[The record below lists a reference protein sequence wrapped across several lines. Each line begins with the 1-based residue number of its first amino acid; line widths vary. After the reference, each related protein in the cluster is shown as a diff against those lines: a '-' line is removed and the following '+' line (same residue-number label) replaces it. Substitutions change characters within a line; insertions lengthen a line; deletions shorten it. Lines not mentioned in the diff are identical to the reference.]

1 MHVTACHLGS
11 LDEDYMG
18 AHEAK
23 QKILEQE
30 QMLQA
35 HMDIFGRFQENIGNC
50 EICQSFALSIRSPAK
65 ALRVEGTPTPGRA
78 PAWLPK
84 VV

>member
-1 MHVTACHLGS
+1 MTETLVWGQECAAYACHLGN
-11 LDEDYMG
+11 LEDYMG

-35 HMDIFGRFQENIGNC
+35 HMDIFG
-50 EICQSFALSIRSPAK
+50 
-65 ALRVEGTPTPGRA
+65 
-78 PAWLPK
+78 
-84 VV
+84 